1 MNIAQIMFLQES
13 LRSSCTDLHVGGGLA
28 VIEDRTWPHV
38 PPRFFVSKF
47 TRHTRR
53 HQLQADITCVVIS
66 ATSALAYVSI
76 QSSANVSAM
85 SSLLTIDRVDFDQA
99 VDFDR

>member
-13 LRSSCTDLHVGGGLA
+13 LRSSCTDLHVGGSLVAIG
-28 VIEDRTWPHV
+28 DRTCPHV
-38 PPRFFVSKF
+38 PPRFSVSKF